1 MAEMRVWKTLPFY
14 RATLSGEIELT
25 SLDALRKLI
34 KDLQTDDPETTNA
47 TISENSVELI
57 FDRPADA

>member
-1 MAEMRVWKTLPFY
+1 M
-14 RATLSGEIELT
+14 LSGEIELT